1 MKFLIVAAKTGGHI
15 FPAVAVADEIKKN
28 NFELVFLG
36 TGSSIEEGAYDK
48 FSSIFYKIHM
58 ENSISQIKGLPGW
71 CLE

>member
-48 FSSIFYKIHM
+48 FSSVFTRYKLKDS
-58 ENSISQIKGLPGW
+58 EAKAY
-71 CLE
+71 